1 MADPREAP
9 ITGGRSRR
17 FMSQHGYALAFAA
30 GSVTM
35 LLGLLVALLDK
46 ESIAWVIC
54 GTVLLLFGAAAG
66 TIQTLKVG
74 REGAEFKFQLI
85 ADVFEESSRRAEQSA
100 PMPMP
105 GKGAAEAPPGLAQAA
120 RLSEL
125 LHEASSAIR
134 SDTSA
139 ELSTHL
145 TRLVTLSGSNIHYS
159 YDEAEPGKAGNFTFI
174 SGPAD
179 EHEEVSSTN
188 AARSQS

>member
-9 ITGGRSRR
+9 IGDGHSHR

-30 GSVTM
+30 GSITM

-74 REGAEFKFQLI
+74 REGAEFKFQLVT
-85 ADVFEESSRRAEQSA
+85 DVLNESRKRAEQSIPKPLPGVSDSEAA
-100 PMPMP
+100 PS
-105 GKGAAEAPPGLAQAA
+105 LAQAA

-125 LHEASSAIR
+125 LREASAALR
-134 SDTSA
+134 ADTSN

-145 TRLVTLSGSNIHYS
+145 TRLVTLSGSNIYYS
-159 YDEAEPGKAGNFTFI
+159 YDEPEPGKLQNFTFI
-174 SGPAD
+174 PGPAD
-179 EHEEVSSTN
+179 EPGEAHSTDS
-188 AARSQS
+188 ARSQS